1 MFGGSDPPIKPKPKP
16 KLSSEFRDILN
27 PSVHP
32 GLFAHYGREPN
43 TDYKVRLMLYKQR
56 IAAMDRE
63 GMSAESQRLKNEYYR
78 RKFQFKTDLKWD
90 RLNIRNQVNQKMKEY
105 DEELDKKRER
115 LRELLA
121 KEERE
126 EVRETVDNLQ
136 KGEDLKYEEMKLKA
150 RKIAAEKEAERLK
163 VVEAKRIQQYADRCE
178 DLRPALAKKHL
189 LESKIIQLQQ
199 IRENESRRQSEKEWD
214 SMWEDAMNKN
224 IMAKIER
231 EEQDCLDEYRRRQ
244 EDCEILRNQ
253 MRGKELAKLEELKTR
268 EEDRLEMIKLSE
280 KMRTEQIEEMK
291 AIQIRKV
298 EMAEELRKQI
308 QFQER
313 VLADRQAEEK
323 KLDDAFIYLSQLEYE
338 KELIKAKDTT
348 SIAKRETMQNHQ
360 HLRELEQQRKR
371 DEKRL
376 DELLELHRKAIEKKQ
391 DEARCKVLEAK
402 EKLLHE
408 VIAGRDEQI
417 QYKKQIAEEQ
427 LKTKQQEN
435 EICKLTY
442 ETNKKLCE
450 EASRLRAEAAK
461 QYRDDLCR
469 QIDYNNMLRQREQ
482 ADLERKMEI
491 GRQEE
496 EKYRKMVEGFLAHD
510 FDIGEKH
517 PFRQVLEQ
525 YDCHCNKLNPKY

>member
-1 MFGGSDPPIKPKPKP
+1 
-16 KLSSEFRDILN
+16 
-27 PSVHP
+27 
-32 GLFAHYGREPN
+32 
-43 TDYKVRLMLYKQR
+43 
-56 IAAMDRE
+56 
-63 GMSAESQRLKNEYYR
+63 
-78 RKFQFKTDLKWD
+78 
-90 RLNIRNQVNQKMKEY
+90 
-105 DEELDKKRER
+105 
-115 LRELLA
+115 
-121 KEERE
+121 
-126 EVRETVDNLQ
+126 
-136 KGEDLKYEEMKLKA
+136 
-150 RKIAAEKEAERLK
+150 
-163 VVEAKRIQQYADRCE
+163 
-178 DLRPALAKKHL
+178 
-189 LESKIIQLQQ
+189 
-199 IRENESRRQSEKEWD
+199 
-214 SMWEDAMNKN
+214 
-224 IMAKIER
+224 
-231 EEQDCLDEYRRRQ
+231 
-244 EDCEILRNQ
+244 
-253 MRGKELAKLEELKTR
+253 
-268 EEDRLEMIKLSE
+268 MIKLSE